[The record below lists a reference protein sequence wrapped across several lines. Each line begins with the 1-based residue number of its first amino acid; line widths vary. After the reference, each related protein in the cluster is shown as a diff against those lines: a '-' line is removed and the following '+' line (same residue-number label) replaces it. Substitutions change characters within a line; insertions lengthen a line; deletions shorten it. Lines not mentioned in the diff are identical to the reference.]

1 MKISNRLKV
10 IASFIKDNSNVI
22 DVGADHGLL
31 EIYLIEQKKVNS
43 LFAVEN
49 KVGPYSILKNNL
61 KDYNVTLSLSD
72 GISEMPEYVDTVVI
86 AGMGGILISDILKA
100 HKEKLTNVKQI
111 VVDAHRDNRLVRET
125 ITNLGYYIEKE
136 QIVFENNK
144 YYFVISF
151 LKGHKDYS
159 EDELEWG
166 YKTNKDPLFKDYKEH
181 ELNTLSINLVK
192 YRSSEKATKVC
203 IETKEAKIRRLTNL

>member
-166 YKTNKDPLFKDYKEH
+166 YQTNKDPLFKDYKEH

-192 YRSSEKATKVC
+192 YRSSEKATKVG

>member
-31 EIYLIEQKKVNS
+31 EIYLLEQNKANS

-49 KVGPYSILKNNL
+49 KIGPFTILKNNL
-61 KDYNVTLSLSD
+61 KDYKVDLSLSD
-72 GISEMPEYVDTVVI
+72 GISEMPEHVDTIVI

-151 LKGHKDYS
+151 LKGHKKYS

-166 YKTNKDPLFKDYKEH
+166 YQTNNDPLFKDYKEH
-181 ELNTLSINLVK
+181 ELNTLSINL
-192 YRSSEKATKVC
+192 
-203 IETKEAKIRRLTNL
+203 AKIRRLMNL

>member
-31 EIYLIEQKKVNS
+31 EIYLLEQKKVNS

-49 KVGPYSILKNNL
+49 KLGPYSILKNNL
-61 KDYNVTLSLSD
+61 KDYNITLSLSD

-136 QIVFENNK
+136 QIIFENNK

-166 YKTNKDPLFKDYKEH
+166 YQTNKDPLFKDYKEH

-192 YRSSEKATKVC
+192 YRSSEKATKVG
-203 IETKEAKIRRLTNL
+203 IETKERKIRRLTNL

>member
-31 EIYLIEQKKVNS
+31 EIYLLEQNKANS

-49 KVGPYSILKNNL
+49 KIGPFTILKNNL
-61 KDYNVTLSLSD
+61 KDYKVDLSLSD
-72 GISEMPEYVDTVVI
+72 GISEMPEHVDTIVI

-151 LKGHKDYS
+151 LKGHKKYS

-166 YKTNKDPLFKDYKEH
+166 YKTNKDPLFEDYKEH
-181 ELNTLSINLVK
+181 ELNTLSLNLVK
-192 YRSSEKATKVC
+192 YRSSERATKVG
-203 IETKEAKIRRLTNL
+203 IETKEAKIRRLMNL